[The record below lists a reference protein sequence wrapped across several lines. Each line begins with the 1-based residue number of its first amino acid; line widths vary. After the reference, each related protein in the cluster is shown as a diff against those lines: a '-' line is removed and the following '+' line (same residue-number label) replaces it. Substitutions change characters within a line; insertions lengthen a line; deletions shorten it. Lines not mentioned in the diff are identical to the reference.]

1 MAVAVVEPME
11 GPVVQAAVTAVAV
24 EAEEES
30 LAQEQTV
37 LSEEVLDILPEELV
51 VPVAEEVG
59 AVVPTTKVELV
70 AQVDQVQSSYTTN
83 WKLFAVIDNNIV
95 VDGWLASSFEEAQK
109 DNPNKTIIELTVEN
123 SPIPYLSYC
132 DGKKFYEMSCNG

>member
-1 MAVAVVEPME
+1 M
-11 GPVVQAAVTAVAV
+11 
-24 EAEEES
+24 
-30 LAQEQTV
+30 AQEQTA
-37 LSEEVLDILPEELV
+37 LPEEVLATLPEELAVPVVVEEAVVAATDKVELV
-51 VPVAEEVG
+51 VPVEQA
-59 AVVPTTKVELV
+59 
-70 AQVDQVQSSYTTN
+70 QSSYTTN